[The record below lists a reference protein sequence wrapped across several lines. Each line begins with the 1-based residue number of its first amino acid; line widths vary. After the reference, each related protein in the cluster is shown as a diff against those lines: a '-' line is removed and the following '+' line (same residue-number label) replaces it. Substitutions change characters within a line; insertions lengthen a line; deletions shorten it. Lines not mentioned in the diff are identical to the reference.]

1 MIYNQAQR
9 DELDLQNLTNVEPI
23 EDNEIKTCDY
33 FSTVQY
39 SSQEPNHLI
48 L

>member
-23 EDNEIKTCDY
+23 EDNEIKT
-33 FSTVQY
+33 
-39 SSQEPNHLI
+39 
-48 L
+48 